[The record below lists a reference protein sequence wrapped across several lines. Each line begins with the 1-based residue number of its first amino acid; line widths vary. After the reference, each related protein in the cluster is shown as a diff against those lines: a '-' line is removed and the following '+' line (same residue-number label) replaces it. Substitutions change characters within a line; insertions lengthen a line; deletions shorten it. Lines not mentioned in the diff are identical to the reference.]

1 VPAKPT
7 RPRRVSG
14 LGQNQ
19 QPEGD
24 RGDAGAT
31 TETARAAQSAEKSR
45 FRQSDRRLAP
55 PFARPGKGMEE
66 PCHWGGARRSPLG
79 RTLPAPEQG
88 QVLLAESTEL
98 IGRQMQRAMGEDR
111 GPSHS

>member
-1 VPAKPT
+1 
-7 RPRRVSG
+7 
-14 LGQNQ
+14 
-19 QPEGD
+19 
-24 RGDAGAT
+24 
-31 TETARAAQSAEKSR
+31 
-45 FRQSDRRLAP
+45 
-55 PFARPGKGMEE
+55 MEE